1 VPAFMDG
8 ATKSGAAMLELL
20 ALVTAV
26 ASIPIIVVL
35 GLFRLAGLKR
45 VEDVRP
51 PPQVDEWAASHE
63 VRRSQ

>member
-1 VPAFMDG
+1 
-8 ATKSGAAMLELL
+8 MLELL

-45 VEDVRP
+45 RRRSTAAL
-51 PPQVDEWAASHE
+51 VDERAASDA
-63 VRRSQ
+63 VRRNPIQNIVRWRRAT